1 MTWHGWWIFFVAV
14 FLLCGTPGPNMLHV
28 MTRSARFGIRR
39 SLPAMA
45 GCLLAVVLA
54 ISASAAGL
62 AALLAAW
69 PRLFDVLRYGG
80 VAYLL
85 YLGAQAFRTSD
96 APIDVAPDK
105 LEPALGPP
113 RMFRGG
119 LLIGLSNPKLLL
131 FAAAFFPQFINRGA
145 PEGPQFLILA
155 ATFATCEAF
164 WYAVYGLGGHGLQ
177 RQLRRPAL
185 ARWFNRLTGGIFIG
199 FGAALLGLRA

>member
-1 MTWHGWWIFFVAV
+1 
-14 FLLCGTPGPNMLHV
+14 
-28 MTRSARFGIRR
+28 
-39 SLPAMA
+39 MA